1 MSDTPKVIEVDCTTG
16 ESIERDMTADEIAA
30 MDAMRAEAEARKAAE
45 DAEALATAEAKASAH
60 AKLALLGLTE
70 DEIAALTK

>member
-45 DAEALATAEAKASAH
+45 DAEAVAIAEAKASAH